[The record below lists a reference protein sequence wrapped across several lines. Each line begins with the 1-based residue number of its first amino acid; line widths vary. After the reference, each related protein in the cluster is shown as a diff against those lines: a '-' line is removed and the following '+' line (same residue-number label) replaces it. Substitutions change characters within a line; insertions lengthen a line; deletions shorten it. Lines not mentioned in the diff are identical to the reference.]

1 MPDYNFINAAN
12 EVKPV
17 QQTSIADMLNLARG
31 AQAYQQAQQI
41 NPLVLR
47 QQAAQTAAAEG
58 TLQPSI
64 DTATANAKTA
74 TAGANNAQ
82 LKNAQEQ
89 QANVSR
95 SLLKLLVNTPDGQ
108 LTPDVISEFAKDNLK
123 QQNATPQAYDQA
135 MQSLPTKGTDKELR
149 LFIAQHAL
157 NSVSAEAQIEKMYP
171 ANQMITTG
179 ARSVPVTSGSALA
192 MQPPGQATGPGI
204 QAELPPTTPVIR
216 DGKAGYLGA
225 PSNVQAALTP
235 AQSAMSTGTGTA
247 AASDVAQTQADA
259 TTAPKNKAI
268 FQTIK
273 GLIPDSYTGLGSEK
287 KLFAEKIADAIGI
300 PYDTLKTSNTEELI
314 KNQNLLALVGG
325 NTDSARALAQVA
337 NPNVTMTKAGLNKV
351 LNQLIGLEDFKTNKA
366 NFLSPYQNDPT
377 TYGQKLLQWNNY
389 ADPRFFQ
396 QMSQEEAQQML
407 KTMTPAEL
415 QALRQKKAAAKQL
428 GIIQ

>member
-1 MPDYNFINAAN
+1 MADYFTGYNN
-12 EVKPV
+12 PV
-17 QQTSIADMLNLARG
+17 PAGTSMADMLNLASG
-31 AQAYQQAQQI
+31 VQNYQQAQKV
-41 NPLVLR
+41 NPLLLQKAQAEANVA
-47 QQAAQTAAAEG
+47 QQTQ
-58 TLQPSI
+58 
-64 DTATANAKTA
+64 NAKISQAQSESARAGVQLNSEQLDNLQKHVSNA
-74 TAGANNAQ
+74 T
-82 LKNAQEQ
+82 
-89 QANVSR
+89 R
-95 SLLKLLVNTPDGQ
+95 STLKLLNSDDP
-108 LTPDVISEFAKDNLK
+108 I
-123 QQNATPQAYDQA
+123 TPQMVKDHITQA
-135 MQSLPTKGTDKELR
+135 MTNAGAPQTAINQALQNVPDSASDKDLR
-149 LFIAQHAL
+149 VQLGRYAL
-157 NSVSAEAQIEKMYP
+157 NSLSAESQIDKLYP
-171 ANQMITTG
+171 ANQMVTTG
-179 ARSVPVTSGSALA
+179 ARAVPVTSGSALA
-192 MQPPGQATGPGI
+192 MQAPGQATGPGI
-204 QAELPPTTPVIR
+204 QAELPPSTPVIR
-216 DGKAGYLGA
+216 NGQAGYLGA

-235 AQSAMSTGTGTA
+235 AQSAMGTGTGTA
-247 AASDVAQTQADA
+247 VAGDVAQTQADA

-287 KLFAEKIADAIGI
+287 KLFAEKVADAIGI

-351 LNQLIGLEDFKTNKA
+351 LNQLIGLEEFKTNKA
-366 NFLSPYQNDPT
+366 NFLSQYQNDPT

-415 QALRQKKAAAKQL
+415 QALRQKKAVAKQL